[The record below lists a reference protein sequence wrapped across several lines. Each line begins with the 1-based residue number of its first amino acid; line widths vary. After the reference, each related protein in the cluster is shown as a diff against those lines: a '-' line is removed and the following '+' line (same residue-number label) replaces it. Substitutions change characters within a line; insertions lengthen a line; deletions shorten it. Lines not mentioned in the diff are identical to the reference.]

1 MMDGGGPVVRAGVQA
16 RWSFR
21 YRHPIATARTG
32 AIGAATGALTAGLE
46 LLVMLTAGARAE
58 AGSPFEAGLS
68 TAALAGAPL
77 LTAGL
82 AVLWLRRS
90 VPNYRGLLIET
101 CSWVAA
107 CDALVAVLVLR
118 G

>member
-1 MMDGGGPVVRAGVQA
+1 MRAGVQS
-16 RWSFR
+16 RWSVR

-32 AIGAATGALTAGLE
+32 AITAATTVLTAGLE
-46 LLVMLTAGARAE
+46 LLVVLTAGARAE
-58 AGSPFEAGLS
+58 ADGPVGAGLT
-68 TAALAGAPL
+68 TAVLAGAPL

-107 CDALVAVLVLR
+107 SDALVAVLVLR